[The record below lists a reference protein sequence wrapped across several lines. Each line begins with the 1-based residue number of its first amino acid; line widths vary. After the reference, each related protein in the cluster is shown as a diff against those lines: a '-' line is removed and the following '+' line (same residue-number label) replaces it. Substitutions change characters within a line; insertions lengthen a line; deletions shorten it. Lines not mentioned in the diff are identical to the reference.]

1 MNKPKINGYKFQ
13 QSATKQNTLE
23 LYIYEDI
30 QGDGYNWWTGE
41 NIESRTSGNWF
52 KQELEKYADVE
63 NIDIYINSWGG
74 SVYEAY
80 AITAQLQRH
89 SAYKTAYIDGFA
101 CSAASLIPMICQK
114 VVMPSNTMIMIHNM
128 ATGVYGNAKE
138 LRKEADNLDNMMEA
152 NLSLYMQRYN
162 GTLEELKNMVDAE
175 TWLTAKQCKEMG
187 FADEIIGE
195 VEVDDSLVQKH
206 NSIIQRAIFQ
216 RRSLR
221 ESLNQILIFQKE
233 EDEDT
238 GDGKDDE
245 KDLEDDKKDREK
257 KEETTQK
264 ASKFLEAFFV
274 GK

>member
-1 MNKPKINGYKFQ
+1 MSKPKISGYKFQ

-30 QGDGYNWWTGE
+30 QGDSYNWWTGE
-41 NIESRTSGNWF
+41 NIESKTSGNWF

-89 SAYKTAYIDGFA
+89 QAHKTAYIDGFA

-114 VVMPSNTMIMIHNM
+114 VIMPSNTMLMIHNM

-162 GTLEELKNMVDAE
+162 GTLEELRNMVDAE

-195 VEVDDSLVQKH
+195 VEVDATLVQKH

-216 RRSLR
+216 RRTLK
-221 ESLNQILIFQKE
+221 ESLNQIMVFQKGNKE
-233 EDEDT
+233 
-238 GDGKDDE
+238 KDDE
-245 KDLEDDKKDREK
+245 DNKDDKDLEDEKDDKEK
-257 KEETTQK
+257 KEETKQK